1 MNAMNKVQPH
11 FPQPS
16 RSVASLRRKTGGAAA
31 TRLWLVVVL
40 CGLAAGGCG
49 RSGPVVEFVEGVVL
63 LDGAPLADCVVGFSP
78 LDPGGLSAYG
88 QTDATGTYRL
98 TTARGGRME
107 GGAAVGRYAVS
118 LTKQRP
124 RERKRGE
131 MQASGPDDIEF
142 LVPKGYT
149 QSATS
154 GITATVRKGR
164 NVGPEFRYELKSDYK
179 PAGKKS

>member
-1 MNAMNKVQPH
+1 MRPGQP
-11 FPQPS
+11 QDLEAS
-16 RSVASLRRKTGGAAA
+16 RLSETSRGKAAGAAA
-31 TRLWLVVVL
+31 TRLCFAVML
-40 CGLAAGGCG
+40 CGLVVAGCG

-63 LDGAPLADCVVGFSP
+63 LDGTPLADCVVGFSP

-98 TTARGGRME
+98 TTSRGGRME
-107 GGAAVGRYAVS
+107 GGAVAGRYAVS
-118 LTKQRP
+118 LTKQKP
-124 RERKRGE
+124 RERKGGA

-154 GITATVRKGR
+154 GIEATVRKGR
-164 NVGPEFRYELKSDYK
+164 NVGPEFRFELKSDYK